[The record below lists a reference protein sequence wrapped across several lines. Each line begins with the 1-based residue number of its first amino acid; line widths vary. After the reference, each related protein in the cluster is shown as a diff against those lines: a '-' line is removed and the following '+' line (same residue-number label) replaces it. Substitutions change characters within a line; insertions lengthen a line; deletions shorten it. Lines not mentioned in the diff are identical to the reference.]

1 MRDKNLE
8 WAFQGLLDY
17 MGISIEETGEAST
30 VAEMD
35 AYLFDGYGIT
45 FTEEELDE
53 IRASYVKE

>member
-8 WAFQGLLDY
+8 WAFQGLLDW
-17 MGISIEETGEAST
+17 MGDRVEETGEAPT

-35 AYLFDGYGIT
+35 AYLFDGYGII

-53 IRASYVKE
+53 IRASYIEE